1 MTDIVTVSARNQRI
15 SPKKARL
22 VMNLIR
28 QKSVEQA
35 EMQTK
40 FLDKKAAK
48 LITDLLNSAIDA
60 AKNKDFKAE
69 DLQITKAICTEGRK
83 LKRNHPNARGR
94 VNVFQKRMSHLK
106 ISLGEIKV
114 DKISEDKKI
123 RRSRKSN
130 PDIKLSSKNDGKD
143 KNGSE
148 S

>member
-28 QKSVEQA
+28 EKSVEEA
-35 EMQTK
+35 SMQTK

-48 LITDLLNSAIDA
+48 MITDLINCAIDA
-60 AKNKDFKAE
+60 AKSKDLKSE
-69 DLQITKAICTEGRK
+69 DLQISQAICTEGRK

-94 VNVFQKRMSHLK
+94 VNVYQKRMSHFK
-106 ISLGEIKV
+106 ISLCEIKM
-114 DKISEDKKI
+114 DKKAEDKKI
-123 RRSRKSN
+123 RKARNAKLN
-130 PDIKLSSKNDGKD
+130 LSSKKDGKE